1 LEVVV
6 EGDLKDA
13 VEATLSK
20 LGEAIDI
27 CRISTNGLSCE
38 LT

>member
-6 EGDLKDA
+6 EGDLEDA
-13 VEATLSK
+13 VEATLSQ

-27 CRISTNGLSCE
+27 CRISTNRFSCE
-38 LT
+38 LK